1 MTKVSCP
8 LEVLAIRRFKNGF
21 GIGRVAAATSN
32 RLSRLQPAALLKID
46 YLENRD
52 PEHEKKATDIP
63 QWMMRLRH
71 V

>member
-1 MTKVSCP
+1 

-52 PEHEKKATDIP
+52 PEHEKKATE
-63 QWMMRLRH
+63 R
-71 V
+71 

>member
-1 MTKVSCP
+1 MTMVSCP

-52 PEHEKKATDIP
+52 PEHEKKATE
-63 QWMMRLRH
+63 R
-71 V
+71 